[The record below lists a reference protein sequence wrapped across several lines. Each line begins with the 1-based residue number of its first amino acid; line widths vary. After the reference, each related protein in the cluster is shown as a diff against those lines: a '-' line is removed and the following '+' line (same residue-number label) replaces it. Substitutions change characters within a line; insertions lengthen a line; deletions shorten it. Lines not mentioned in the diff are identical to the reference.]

1 MQQSK
6 TLILSTNM
14 VKEIRNSVPCF
25 FGLCS
30 SIVKRLFDF
39 RLSGVNQQVIDL
51 TKSHMNVNHLNY
63 IVKQILPDYFT
74 KNTLIELVVYSFCTK
89 IFELDH
95 FFTDCDDCLI
105 NGNHGYLEY
114 PGVCEKYIQVY
125 PDANGN
131 KASTI
136 RKCFGGLF
144 WDNSAMVCRRPQ
156 EVECAYGKQQWNSI

>member
-1 MQQSK
+1 MANKMGFLPYSIVIYDTCLLDAGYGK
-6 TLILSTNM
+6 SSGVPLNILS
-14 VKEIRNSVPCF
+14 
-25 FGLCS
+25 
-30 SIVKRLFDF
+30 
-39 RLSGVNQQVIDL
+39 
-51 TKSHMNVNHLNY
+51 NV
-63 IVKQILPDYFT
+63 LPDYFT
-74 KNTLIELVVYSFCTK
+74 KNTLIGRVVYSLCTK
-89 IFELDH
+89 IILLDH

-105 NGNHGYLEY
+105 HGNHGYLEY

-156 EVECAYGKQQWNSI
+156 EVNCAYGKQQIEEHMRFCY